1 MRVARPKLR
10 VPLTGAM
17 LFGLL
22 LSVGIAAELDL
33 EAPLP
38 VDPAVH
44 RGTLDN
50 GMAYWVRSHA
60 TPPGKISFWLHVS
73 TGSLNEKD
81 GQEGMA
87 HFLEH
92 MAFNGSEN
100 FPPGELLPYFESI
113 GLRFGQHQN
122 AFTSLDQTTYIL
134 TLPDTK
140 PETIDKGLLYL
151 SDVAFRMLLLPEE
164 IDKERGVILEEKRAR
179 KGTHQRLMEQFLPAV
194 LPGSRVA
201 RRLPIGLDEALN
213 AIQREDMLDYYSTW
227 YHPGKATLLVVGDAP
242 VDTMVA
248 AVKRHFDGWLR
259 RGPVPPDLEA
269 GIQPAEGPRAVVL
282 TDPELTVAR
291 LERLA
296 VIPYE
301 PRQTVGDYRRH
312 LVEQV
317 GTWMINRRME
327 QRVQE
332 GNVPYQDAGTYI
344 SRFFGVARQAV
355 AGAEAAPENWS
366 AAFQALIRDVQ
377 TARRHGFSADEL
389 DTARRA
395 LQAEAEHA
403 AQTEATRD
411 AHVFLGGMNRALT
424 RGELPRSAA
433 QTVALVKDIL
443 PTITAEEV
451 AATFAARFQ
460 PGEGVHILILPE
472 QSDMPV
478 PSSDEVLKVV
488 QDALAQPVAAWQSQ
502 ERPTSLLVQ
511 DPQPGKIIERT
522 HFEPLAVTHVTFA
535 NQARLHY
542 RFVDFKKDYV
552 SVTVTLA
559 GGRIRETAAQRG
571 ITAVATQPL
580 TKPATSQ
587 FSSTDIRD
595 MMTGKQVQLQGR
607 ADADSV
613 TLAVAGTPEAL
624 EDGLRLVHLLMRDAR
639 IEPTLVELWKNQEL
653 QTLASERTD
662 IGTRGYEAARLIL
675 SGSDPRQVRL
685 TEEQIAA
692 RAEAIPEAQAWLDA
706 ILRSAPM
713 EIAIVGDIP
722 EERAIQLAATYLGSL
737 PPRQRHAPDLAPLR
751 EVAGFTG
758 PVTQTIE
765 VDTITP
771 RAHPILMWR
780 SAPWHEV
787 RARRLMFMAARI
799 LERRIRK
806 EIREDRGLTYSAD
819 TYVHPSRVYPAM
831 SALYVDFTADPDKVS
846 DAVMVAKKTVEEFA
860 AEGPTDEEV
869 ETVRTQLRNSLE
881 TMMKEPQFWVYILSD
896 MEYHGTRLENIV
908 GLVDKLTAFS
918 KADIA
923 AQVREVVVPERFA
936 LVIARPKP
944 AEENDRE
951 ALRDVR

>member
-1 MRVARPKLR
+1 MRVACPWSR
-10 VPLTGAM
+10 VLLVSVVLVGW
-17 LFGLL
+17 L
-22 LSVGIAAELDL
+22 LSVGAAALDL

-38 VDPAVH
+38 VDPAVQ

-60 TPPGKISFWLHVS
+60 TPPGKISFWLHIS

-134 TLPDTK
+134 TLPDTR

-201 RRLPIGLDEALN
+201 RRLPIGLDETLN
-213 AIQREDMLDYYSTW
+213 AIQRDDMLDYYSTW
-227 YHPGKATLLVVGDAP
+227 YHPGKATLMAVGDVPTDA
-242 VDTMVA
+242 MVA
-248 AVKRHFDGWLR
+248 AIERHFDGWQR
-259 RGPVPPDLEA
+259 QDPAPRDLEA
-269 GIQPAEGPRAVVL
+269 GIQPYEGPRAVVL

-291 LERLA
+291 LETLA
-296 VIPYE
+296 VMPYA

-317 GTWMINRRME
+317 GTWIVNRRME

-344 SRFFGVARQAV
+344 SRLFGVARQAV
-355 AGAEAAPENWS
+355 AGAEAAPENWRG
-366 AAFQALIRDVQ
+366 AIQALIQDVQ
-377 TARRHGFSADEL
+377 TARHHGFSSAEL
-389 DTARRA
+389 DTAKRA
-395 LQAEAEHA
+395 LQAEADHA

-411 AHVFLGGMNRALT
+411 AHVFLGSMNRTLT

-433 QTVALVKDIL
+433 QTAALVRDVL
-443 PTITAEEV
+443 STISVEEV
-451 AATFAARFQ
+451 AATFAARFKLDQ
-460 PGEGVHILILPE
+460 EVHILILPE
-472 QSDMPV
+472 QSDVPV
-478 PSSDEVLKVV
+478 PGSDDVLKVV
-488 QDALAQPVAAWQSQ
+488 QDALARPVVAWQSKA
-502 ERPTSLLVQ
+502 RPTSLLAQ
-511 DPQPGKIIERT
+511 DPAPGDIIERT
-522 HFEPLAVTHVTFA
+522 RFEPLAVTHVTFA
-535 NQARLHY
+535 NHARLHY
-542 RFVDFKKDYV
+542 RFMDFKKDHV
-552 SVTVTLA
+552 AVTVTLA
-559 GGRIRETAAQRG
+559 GGRIRESAAQRG
-571 ITAVATQPL
+571 LTAVATQPL

-587 FSSTDIRD
+587 FSSTDVRD
-595 MMTGKQVQLQGR
+595 LMTGKQVQVQGR
-607 ADADSV
+607 ADADSI
-613 TLAVAGTPEAL
+613 TLAVSGTPEAL
-624 EDGLRLVHLLMRDAR
+624 EDGLRLVHLLIRDAR

-662 IGTRGYEAARLIL
+662 IGARSYEAARLVL
-675 SGSDPRQVRL
+675 SGNDPRQARL
-685 TEEQIAA
+685 TPDQITA
-692 RAEAIPEAQAWLDA
+692 RAAAIPEAQAWLDD

-713 EIAIVGDIP
+713 EIAIVGDLP
-722 EERAIQLAATYLGSL
+722 EERAVQLAATYLGSL
-737 PPRQRHAPDLAPLR
+737 PPRQRRDPGLEPLR

-765 VDTITP
+765 VETITP

-780 SAPWHEV
+780 SAPWRDV
-787 RARRLMFMAARI
+787 RGRRLMFMAARI
-799 LERRIRK
+799 LERRIRR
-806 EIREDRGLTYSAD
+806 EIREDRGLTYSAG

-831 SALYVDFTADPDKVS
+831 SALYVDFTADPDKVAE
-846 DAVMVAKKTVEEFA
+846 AVLIAQKTVEEFA
-860 AEGPTDEEV
+860 AAGPTDEEV
-869 ETVRTQLRNSLE
+869 ETVRKQLRNSLE
-881 TMMKEPQFWVYILSD
+881 TMMKEPQFWTYILAD
-896 MEYHGTRLENIV
+896 MEYHGTRLEDIV

-923 AQVREVVVPERFA
+923 AQVRKVVVPERFA
-936 LVIARPKP
+936 LIIAKPKP
-944 AEENDRE
+944 AEETDRE
-951 ALRDVR
+951 AQREVQ

>member
-1 MRVARPKLR
+1 MRVARPWLQ
-10 VPLTGAM
+10 VLLSGVV

-22 LSVGIAAELDL
+22 LSAGAAAELDL
-33 EAPLP
+33 KAPLP
-38 VDPAVH
+38 VDPAVQ
-44 RGTLDN
+44 RGILDN
-50 GMAYWVRSHA
+50 GMSYWVRSHA
-60 TPPGKISFWLHVS
+60 TPPGKIAFWLHVS

-122 AFTSLDQTTYIL
+122 AFTSLDQTTYLL

-151 SDVAFRMLLLPEE
+151 SDVAFRMLLTPEE

-179 KGTHQRLMEQFLPAV
+179 KGTRQRLMEQFLPAV

-201 RRLPIGLDEALN
+201 RRLPIGLDESLN

-227 YHPGKATLLVVGDAP
+227 YHPGKATLLAVGDVP

-248 AVKRHFDGWLR
+248 AIERHFGEWQRDD
-259 RGPVPPDLEA
+259 PAPQDLGA
-269 GIQPAEGPRAVVL
+269 GIQPFEGPRAVVL
-282 TDPELTVAR
+282 TDPELTIAR
-291 LERLA
+291 LETLA
-296 VIPYE
+296 VMPYA
-301 PRQTVGDYRRH
+301 PRKMVGDYRRH

-317 GTWMINRRME
+317 GTWIVNRRME

-366 AAFQALIRDVQ
+366 DAFQALIQDVQ
-377 TARRHGFSADEL
+377 TARHHGFSDEEL

-411 AHVFLGGMNRALT
+411 AHAFLGGMNRALT
-424 RGELPRSAA
+424 RGELPRSAS
-433 QTVALVKDIL
+433 QTVALVTDVL

-451 AATFAARFQ
+451 AATFADRFQ
-460 PGEGVHILILPE
+460 SDKGVHLLILPE
-472 QSDMPV
+472 QSDVPV
-478 PSSDEVLKVV
+478 PSSEDVLKVV
-488 QDALAQPVAAWQSQ
+488 QGALAQPVAAWQSK
-502 ERPTSLLVQ
+502 ERPTSLLAQ
-511 DPQPGKIIERT
+511 APQPGDIIERT

-542 RFVDFKKDYV
+542 RFMDFKKDHV

-559 GGRIRETAAQRG
+559 GGRIREHTAQRG

-595 MMTGKQVQLQGR
+595 LMTGKQVQVQGQ

-613 TLAVAGTPEAL
+613 TLTVSGTPAAL
-624 EDGLRLVHLLMRDAR
+624 EDGLRLAHLLMRDAK
-639 IEPTLVELWKNQEL
+639 IEPTLVDLWKNQEL

-662 IGTRGYEAARLIL
+662 IGSRSYEAARLVL
-675 SGSDPRQVRL
+675 SGNDPRQTRL
-685 TEEQIAA
+685 TAEQIAA
-692 RAEAIPEAQAWLDA
+692 RAAAVPEAQAWLDA
-706 ILRSAPM
+706 ILQSAPM
-713 EIAIVGDIP
+713 EIAIVGDIS

-737 PPRQRHAPDLAPLR
+737 PPRQRHDPGLDPLR

-765 VDTITP
+765 VETITP

-780 SAPWHEV
+780 SAPWRDV
-787 RARRLMFMAARI
+787 RGRRLMFMAARI

-806 EIREDRGLTYSAD
+806 EIREDRGLTYSAE
-819 TYVHPSRVYPAM
+819 TYVHPSRVYPDM
-831 SALYVDFTADPDKVS
+831 SALYVDFTADPDKVTE
-846 DAVMVAKKTVEEFA
+846 AVAVAKKTVEEFA
-860 AEGPTDEEV
+860 AAGPTDEEM

-881 TMMKEPQFWVYILSD
+881 TMMQEPRFWVYILAD
-896 MEYHGTRLENIV
+896 MDYHGTNLGNIV
-908 GLVDKLTAFS
+908 GLVDKLTAYS

-923 AQVREVVVPERFA
+923 AQVRKVVVPERFA
-936 LVIARPKP
+936 LVIATPKA
-944 AEENDRE
+944 AEEDDRE
-951 ALRDVR
+951 AKRDVR